1 MVRLTQRESVA
12 NLHET
17 VSGLR
22 MTSHLYAIGVDKT
35 QSIALDEIFGKKTPE
50 EIDTR
55 STRVFRKT
63 RITQTVTSIKKVDED
78 VPERNSV
85 QGEEAALEAMYVLED
100 ELIEVPV
107 GVTRGGLC
115 APEVRFSLIIMII
128 LWITT
133 SVNFMII
140 NLYLRFIPG
149 GVYLNFTVAALSEMA
164 ANLSAGILFS
174 KFGPNLTFGVGY
186 AMALI
191 GGSCLIF

>member
-1 MVRLTQRESVA
+1 MVRLTQRESVV

-17 VSGLR
+17 VSGIR
-22 MTSHLYAIGVDKT
+22 MTAHLYAIGVDRT

-50 EIDTR
+50 EIEMR

-63 RITQTVTSIKKVDED
+63 RITQTATIKEVDED

-85 QGEEAALEAMYVLED
+85 QGEEAAMAAMLAKED

-186 AMALI
+186 TMALI